1 VARRANI
8 EDNCKGRFWEGRFQS
23 QALLDEAGLL
33 TAMAYVDLNPIRAG
47 IAASPEESD
56 FTSIYARIQELR
68 RSSSAERDVGT
79 RVPLLSFKSSQQSS
93 GTTIPFDLSS
103 YLELV
108 DWTGRR
114 IVKGK
119 RGSIDKNV
127 PSILQRLNIDV
138 QVWERVMQPHG
149 NVFGRA
155 LGRMSR
161 LRSHAQTLRQC
172 WIRGLTWAQRL
183 YGT

>member
-1 VARRANI
+1 MLAGSTHLIAYIGRAGHGPRR
-8 EDNCKGRFWEGRFQS
+8 E
-23 QALLDEAGLL
+23 LL
-33 TAMAYVDLNPIRAG
+33 AYVDLNPIRAG

-56 FTSIYARIQELR
+56 FASIYARIRELK
-68 RSSSAERDVGT
+68 SSSPAERDTGAGA
-79 RVPLLSFKSSQQSS
+79 RVPLLSFKSPQQSS
-93 GTTIPFDLSS
+93 GTTIPFDLRS

-114 IVKGK
+114 VVEGK
-119 RGSIDKNV
+119 RGSIDKNI
-127 PSILQRLNIDV
+127 PPILQRLNIDA
-138 QVWERVMQPHG
+138 QAWERVMQPHG

-155 LGRMSR
+155 VGHAAR
-161 LRSHAQTLRQC
+161 LRSHAQTLRQW